1 MAVGKAKYSLVL
13 DENGGIVDDVIVYRL
28 GDERFLVIANAG
40 NREPVAAALA
50 DRVAGASTV
59 EVVDATDDFSLDRGP
74 GSRAP
79 APCSR
84 RPPGSATSP
93 TRWTS

>member
-40 NREPVAAALA
+40 NREPVAEALA
-50 DRVAGASTV
+50 DRVEGARGGGRRWHRRLL
-59 EVVDATDDFSLDRGP
+59 ADRGP
-74 GSRAP
+74 GSSRPRRA
-79 APCSR
+79 R
-84 RPPGSATSP
+84 GD
-93 TRWTS
+93 